1 MTRSTDGMLSFTMRV
16 IRKTLLVMGLV
27 VLLIVVGKG
36 GPQISAVD
44 VAAAPYSYNLI
55 KWEITHLPAKWWHKA
70 WYTITRR
77 TKDREERLA
86 LVREFFRIGEELAQ
100 LERARGEDDNP
111 NSVETQG
118 HSSSLEELRNR
129 QRDLK
134 AHVEEAAESEVS
146 AVLAE
151 EGLASWKGFIFPPV
165 DVVFGG
171 TPQVLTVSPR
181 ERIELAKTVLL
192 NPDIDVTEMEALE
205 NKIFVEEEL
214 SALVVG
220 IGGLATYPSI
230 VSAQSG
236 LLHATKTT
244 THEWLHQFLF
254 FRPLGRNYWST
265 PEMTTLNE
273 TAVTL
278 ASEEL
283 ADRVYEAITGE
294 KLDKPLKKEE
304 EEGAFSFGREMR
316 QTRLRV
322 EELLALGMV
331 EEAES
336 YMKRRRQLFLN
347 RGYHI
352 RKLNQAYFA
361 FFSVYADNPASISP
375 IHDELVR
382 FRATTGSVG
391 DFIRQIARFGSY
403 PEFKIS
409 LERNADEPTV
419 FP

>member
-1 MTRSTDGMLSFTMRV
+1 
-16 IRKTLLVMGLV
+16 MGLV

-44 VAAAPYSYNLI
+44 IAAVPYSYNLI

-77 TKDREERLA
+77 TKDSEERLA
-86 LVREFFRIGEELAQ
+86 LVREFFRIGEELGQ
-100 LERARGEDDNP
+100 LERARGEDNNP
-111 NSVETQG
+111 NSIAAQE
-118 HSSSLEELRNR
+118 HSISLEELRNR

-134 AHVEEAAESEVS
+134 AQVEEAVESEVS
-146 AVLAE
+146 AVLAQ

-165 DVVFGG
+165 DVVYGG
-171 TPQVLTVSPR
+171 TPRVLAVSPR
-181 ERIELAKTVLL
+181 EKIELAKTVLL
-192 NPDIDVTEMEALE
+192 SPDIEVVEIEALE
-205 NKIFVEEEL
+205 SRIFVEKEL

-230 VSAQSG
+230 VSAQNG
-236 LLHATKTT
+236 LPHATKTT
-244 THEWLHQFLF
+244 IHEWLHQFLF
-254 FRPLGRNYWST
+254 FRPLGRNYWRT

-294 KLDKPLKKEE
+294 KPSRPLEKEE
-304 EEGAFSFGREMR
+304 EKGAFSFGREMR
-316 QTRLRV
+316 ETRLRV
-322 EELLALGMV
+322 EELLALGKV
-331 EEAES
+331 DGAEL
-336 YMKRRRQLFLN
+336 YMEQRRQIFMD
-347 RGYHI
+347 GGFHI

-361 FFSVYADNPASISP
+361 FFSAYADNPASLSP

-382 FRATTGSVG
+382 FRATTDSVG
-391 DFIRQIARFGSY
+391 EFIRQVARFGSY
-403 PEFKIS
+403 QEFKVGLAHIS
-409 LERNADEPTV
+409 HMAEYPSE
-419 FP
+419 